1 MSSTG
6 MGQDGPLAMAA
17 EAIAR
22 AHDEIDRLWYDS
34 VTTDDDSVAEK
45 LLAVSHAIQGATHLL
60 DGPRSIG

>member
-1 MSSTG
+1 MSSNGTA
-6 MGQDGPLAMAA
+6 QDGLLTRAA

-34 VTTDDDSVAEK
+34 MVRDDDSVAER
-45 LLAVSHAIQGATHLL
+45 LRAVSNVIQGATNLL

>member
-1 MSSTG
+1 MSSSGT
-6 MGQDGPLAMAA
+6 GQDGPLARAA

-34 VTTDDDSVAEK
+34 MVRDDGSVAER
-45 LLAVSHAIQGATHLL
+45 LRAVSHVIQGATHLL